1 MTTSQP
7 RKRTMPPVLLAA
19 ALWAALQIVRIA
31 AFPTVQAILAGQ
43 AAVEWLFPSIVD
55 VLIGVTAPLIAWL
68 IWRKAGFGP
77 RLAALIWFAVSALA
91 HVETFVLN
99 LISAKPD
106 AWFGMSQGAVGLL
119 LALFAVLDVW
129 AAALVFRRLRQET
142 AADAASQLKPPRAL
156 LISFLVWG
164 VLQIGRLI
172 AIPILQN
179 IFSGGTDHPA
189 WLLPAFGDIVI
200 ALAAPVVMWLFARK
214 RGLWVWAVALAWLFL
229 SIYDHM
235 STVVASSTTPPP
247 QIFGGGTTVKA
258 ATGAFPAIQAGIDA
272 VLFIGM
278 AMWLATRRSRAAVR
292 A

>member
-1 MTTSQP
+1 MTTSEYL
-7 RKRTMPPVLLAA
+7 KRTTPPALLAA
-19 ALWAALQIVRIA
+19 ALWGMLQIVRVT
-31 AFPTVQAILAGQ
+31 AFPTVQAILAGH
-43 AAVEWLFPSIVD
+43 AAMEWLYPSIVD
-55 VLIGVTAPLIAWL
+55 VLIGVSAPLIAWL
-68 IWRKAGFGP
+68 IWRQAGFWP

-91 HVETFVLN
+91 RVETLILN

-106 AWFGMSQGAVGLL
+106 TWFGMSQGTTGLL

-129 AAALVFRRLRQET
+129 AAVVVMRHLRLET
-142 AADAASQLKPPRAL
+142 AAHPVGQLKPPRAL
-156 LISFLVWG
+156 LVMFLVWG

-200 ALAAPVVMWLFARK
+200 ALTAPVVMWLFARK

-247 QIFGGGTTVKA
+247 QIFGGGTAVNA

-278 AMWLATRRSRAAVR
+278 ALWLTARRPHSR
-292 A
+292 